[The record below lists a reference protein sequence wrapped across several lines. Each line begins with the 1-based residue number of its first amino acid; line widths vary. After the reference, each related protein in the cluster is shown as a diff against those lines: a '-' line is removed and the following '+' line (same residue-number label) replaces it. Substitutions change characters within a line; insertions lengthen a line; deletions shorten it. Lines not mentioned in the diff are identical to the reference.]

1 MHAPHTCAWP
11 TWWPAAPCSAA
22 APTSAALPW
31 FSSPIS
37 SLVLAARA
45 AFFPVCA
52 AESGSSARTRGH
64 PPPSAPR
71 TPTMQ
76 KRAGAWDADGHARV
90 RRALQ
95 THTAAECAHTIRA
108 HRGDLRCAAGRRHPS
123 RPTITPFSHLSRPS
137 LPDFL
142 LTLTSTSLVD
152 ATNLFTTKKIAIP
165 EFPGTFMAIEP
176 AKAHKCGVCGE
187 DFPSKNK
194 LFKHLKDGGCCARL
208 AAGADAPDASRHLS
222 KKPRLAETCGRVQVS
237 IASLDSDV
245 EPDDCLLP
253 EKLRII
259 RLAGIDPDAPITICG
274 CSSKAGKAGPG
285 GGDPAGTIPRDL
297 LRALRVLAMTE
308 TEVYFAGG
316 PDESA
321 WAASECKG
329 MSVRNEIRALNH
341 LRKLVRANDAS
352 YKAKRVCRQGLLD
365 LVARMIAEVYS
376 QHLPPEKGLPISDP
390 ADRSA
395 CERFEKWSKEAGIS
409 ASLCLREFASSG
421 RGMAAGGDLKQG
433 QIILTT
439 PASVFLNTGALE
451 KSRFAHVFRAVQGLD
466 ERAQHILLLLMEYG
480 DRESSPWR
488 YYLESC
494 PASFDNALT
503 MTLEEI
509 KELEGSPALECLIQ
523 HRQDAENLFS
533 VMFPALSDA
542 FPHELPP
549 TVRSWERFVWAAA
562 LIDTRAWATE
572 AGSQV
577 TSLVPVA
584 DMMNHHVCAQGE
596 VQRFREEE
604 GEVRVQMLT
613 DVKQGQQVYVF
624 YGALSTASQLVLA

>member
-1 MHAPHTCAWP
+1 
-11 TWWPAAPCSAA
+11 
-22 APTSAALPW
+22 
-31 FSSPIS
+31 
-37 SLVLAARA
+37 
-45 AFFPVCA
+45 
-52 AESGSSARTRGH
+52 
-64 PPPSAPR
+64 
-71 TPTMQ
+71 
-76 KRAGAWDADGHARV
+76 
-90 RRALQ
+90 
-95 THTAAECAHTIRA
+95 
-108 HRGDLRCAAGRRHPS
+108 
-123 RPTITPFSHLSRPS
+123 
-137 LPDFL
+137 
-142 LTLTSTSLVD
+142 
-152 ATNLFTTKKIAIP
+152 
-165 EFPGTFMAIEP
+165 MAEP
-176 AKAHKCGVCGE
+176 AKAHTCGVCGE

-194 LFKHLKDGGCCARL
+194 LFRHLKGGGSCGRL
-208 AAGADAPDASRHLS
+208 AAGADAPDASPLFNAYIPPPS

-245 EPDDCLLP
+245 EPDDCLLS

-274 CSSKAGKAGPG
+274 CSCSQAEQGKAGPG
-285 GGDPAGTIPRDL
+285 GGETEGTIPRDL

-365 LVARMIAEVYS
+365 LVARMTANVYA
-376 QHLPPEKGLPISDP
+376 QHLPPETGLQISDP

-395 CERFEKWSKEAGIS
+395 CERFEKWSKEAGIA

-433 QIILTT
+433 QVILKT
-439 PASVFLNTGALE
+439 PASVFLNTGALA

-509 KELEGSPALECLIQ
+509 RELEGSPALECLIQ

-549 TVRSWERFVWAAA
+549 PVRSWERFVWAAA

-572 AGSQV
+572 AGSQES
-577 TSLVPVA
+577 SLVPVA

-604 GEVRVQMLT
+604 GEVRVQLLT